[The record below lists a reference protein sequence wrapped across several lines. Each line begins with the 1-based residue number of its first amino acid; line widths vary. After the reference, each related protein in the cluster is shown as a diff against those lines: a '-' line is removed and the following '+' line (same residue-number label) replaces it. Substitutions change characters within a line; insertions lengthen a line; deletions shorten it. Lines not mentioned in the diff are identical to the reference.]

1 MTYDPDLWP
10 SDILI
15 LAFLVFNSG
24 DLYYLGY
31 KNNNNER
38 RSEDIIFPLT
48 ELRGQKNERTKIHL
62 HSVSAESRIAH
73 CAR

>member
-1 MTYDPDLWP
+1 MTYDPDLQL

-31 KNNNNER
+31 KNNNNN
-38 RSEDIIFPLT
+38 IIIIIL
-48 ELRGQKNERTKIHL
+48 I
-62 HSVSAESRIAH
+62 
-73 CAR
+73 